1 MSQILLAVIL
11 TPLLLTAD
19 GEAPRSP
26 ESLVQAY
33 CFRCHDQDTGKGDI
47 DLESTLES
55 SPLVRHKDTWVNV
68 MERLKNHDMPPE
80 GKPQPTPGERKRL
93 LAWLDQEINHFDYSQ
108 IDNPGYEP
116 VRRLTHVEFNH
127 AIRDLFG
134 MDLNLTEDFPID
146 LSGTSGFDNSANT
159 LFLQPALFER
169 YVAVVDKII
178 ALALPET
185 PKTDEQRA
193 ARKRIFVS
201 EPSEDVSEEEAA
213 MTILRRF
220 LKRAYRRPL
229 AEEELDLALATFQTA
244 RKAGKDFEG
253 AIKKALSAALLSP
266 NFLLKI
272 ESSRD
277 TDQAYRVNDWE
288 LANRLSFFL
297 WASIPDE
304 RLADLA
310 ERGQLHEDSTLRKQ
324 VERMLADPKA
334 DALGQVFAAQ
344 WLGYD
349 DLGVRIRLDPIDN
362 PWCTESL
369 MDAMKAESSLFFVS
383 LLREN
388 QPLHRLI
395 DADYTYLNEELAEH
409 YDLEGIQGEQMRRV
423 ALSNAQRGG
432 ILGQGSIHAVTSF
445 PHRTSPVVRGKWILE
460 TLLGTPPP
468 PPPPNVSEFSDEIED
483 QEELSERQKLELHR
497 KNPNC
502 YGCHSKMDPL
512 GFSLQHYDWFGRW
525 RDEIDDKP
533 VDARGELPDGTTF
546 TGATG
551 LRRIIIERRF
561 NDLARQITRKMLSYG
576 LGRQLEYY
584 DERAVRQIVSQL
596 EADGYRFHSLILGI
610 VRSYPF
616 QYNKVPDA
624 DN

>member
-1 MSQILLAVIL
+1 MSNVLIGLIL
-11 TPLLLTAD
+11 TPFLQTA
-19 GEAPRSP
+19 GSEAQVSP
-26 ESLVQAY
+26 ESLVQTY
-33 CFRCHDQDTGKGDI
+33 CFRCHDQDTSKGDI

-55 SPLVRHKDTWVNV
+55 TPLVRHRDIWINV

-80 GKPQPTPGERKRL
+80 GKPQPTPNERERL
-93 LAWLDQEINHFDYSQ
+93 LAWLDQEINHYDYSK

-116 VRRLTHVEFNH
+116 ARRLTHVEFNH

-134 MDLNLTEDFPID
+134 MDLHLTEDFPID

-169 YVAVVDKII
+169 YVAVIDKII

-185 PKTDEQRA
+185 PKTDAQRA
-193 ARKRIFVS
+193 AKKRIFVS
-201 EPSEDVSEEEAA
+201 DPSGDVSEQEAA
-213 MTILRRF
+213 ITILGRF
-220 LKRAYRRPL
+220 LKRAYRRPV
-229 AEEELDLALATFQTA
+229 AQRELDLVLARFQDA
-244 RKAGKDFEG
+244 RNGGMDFED
-253 AIKKALSAALLSP
+253 AVKKALSAALLSP

-277 TDQAYRVNDWE
+277 TDQAYRVSDWE

-304 RLADLA
+304 PLTDLAD
-310 ERGQLHEDSTLRKQ
+310 RGRLHEESVLQ
-324 VERMLADPKA
+324 QQIERMLADPKA

-362 PWCTESL
+362 PWCTDSL

-395 DADYTYLNEELAEH
+395 DADYTYINEELAEH
-409 YDLEGIQGEQMRRV
+409 YDMEGVQGEQMRRV
-423 ALSNAQRGG
+423 ALSNARRGG

-460 TLLGTPPP
+460 TVLGTPPP

-497 KNPNC
+497 QKPNC

-546 TGATG
+546 TGVSG
-551 LRRIIIERRF
+551 LKRIIIERRF
-561 NDLARQITRKMLSYG
+561 DDLARQITRKMLSYG

-584 DERAVRQIVSQL
+584 DEQAVRTIVSRL
-596 EADGYRFHSLILGI
+596 EEDGYRFHSLILGI

-624 DN
+624 DI

>member
-1 MSQILLAVIL
+1 MSQVFLAVIL
-11 TPLLLTAD
+11 TPFVLTAD
-19 GEAPRSP
+19 SGAPRSP

-47 DLESTLES
+47 DLESTLKS

-134 MDLNLTEDFPID
+134 IDLNLTEDFPID

-169 YVAVVDKII
+169 YVAVVDKIMS
-178 ALALPET
+178 LALPET

-193 ARKRIFVS
+193 ARRRIFVS
-201 EPSEDVSEEEAA
+201 EPSGDVSEQEAA
-213 MTILRRF
+213 AFILQRF

-229 AEEELDLALATFQTA
+229 AEEELDLALATFQAA

-310 ERGQLHEDSTLRKQ
+310 ERGQLHEDSILRKQ

-334 DALGQVFAAQ
+334 NALGQVFAAQ

-395 DADYTYLNEELAEH
+395 DADYTYLNEELAGH
-409 YDLEGIQGEQMRRV
+409 YDLEGIQGGQMRRV

-460 TLLGTPPP
+460 TVLGTPPP
-468 PPPPNVSEFSDEIED
+468 PPPPNVSEFSDKIED

-596 EADGYRFHSLILGI
+596 EEDGYRFHSLVLGI
-610 VRSYPF
+610 VQSYPF